1 MDNLNVYDN
10 KFYLFGGGDKSKL
23 LIDNDA
29 NLVEL
34 NEINKF
40 DYTLI
45 KSILNNINLDKTSIK
60 KDIKEKLN
68 KLKELVNKDDKLR
81 KINSKEFVNK
91 LEELDESEDF
101 NKEKGEVISNI
112 FDFNQSG
119 GGLFYFIG
127 NLLEKAS
134 KAKEAV
140 KKNTFQKFLKGLL
153 FGYNSI
159 LGIVD
164 FLLDVSLLSNN
175 VGFTKFDYNGIN
187 ITHIAYAVLNLD
199 APAFFSAL
207 LGLIPTYGEVAAG
220 STGLALNLYR
230 LSLYLNTRYKTD
242 EELEYGKISEIEE
255 DKPSDIFILK
265 DKYVP
270 KPGSKYNQS
279 FYERIKML

>member
-34 NEINKF
+34 DEINKF

>member
-29 NLVEL
+29 SLVEL
-34 NEINKF
+34 NDIDKF

-127 NLLEKAS
+127 HLLEKAS

>member
-23 LIDNDA
+23 LIDDDT

-34 NEINKF
+34 NDIDKF

-45 KSILNNINLDKTSIK
+45 KSILNNMNLDKTSIK
-60 KDIKEKLN
+60 KDIKEKLD
-68 KLKELVNKDDKLR
+68 KLKKIANKDDNIKQ
-81 KINSKEFVNK
+81 IDSKDFINK
-91 LEELDESEDF
+91 LEELDENEDF

-127 NLLEKAS
+127 HLLEKAS

-159 LGIVD
+159 LGIID

-187 ITHIAYAVLNLD
+187 ITHVAYAVLNLD

-242 EELEYGKISEIEE
+242 EELEYDKISEIEE

-265 DKYVP
+265 DKYIP

-279 FYERIKML
+279 FYERVKML

>member
-1 MDNLNVYDN
+1 MDNLNIYDN
-10 KFYLFGGGDKSKL
+10 KFYLFKGGGKSKL
-23 LIDNDA
+23 LIDDNDKIE
-29 NLVEL
+29 EL
-34 NEINKF
+34 NEINDF

-45 KSILNNINLDKTSIK
+45 KSILNNMNLDKTLIK
-60 KDIKEKLN
+60 NDIKEKLN
-68 KLKELVNKDDKLR
+68 KLKKLVNKDSKLN
-81 KINSKEFVNK
+81 KIDSKEFVSK
-91 LEELDESEDF
+91 LEELDESDKF
-101 NKEKGEVISNI
+101 NKDKSEVVSNI

-127 NLLEKAS
+127 HLLEKAS

-140 KKNTFQKFLKGLL
+140 KKNTFQKFLKSLL

-230 LSLYLNTRYKTD
+230 LSLFFNKKYKTR
-242 EELEYGKISEIEE
+242 EELEYDKISTIEE
-255 DKPSDIFILK
+255 DKPSNTFILK
-265 DKYVP
+265 DKYIP
-270 KPGSKYNQS
+270 KIGSSYNQS
-279 FYERIKML
+279 FYERIKLL

>member
-34 NEINKF
+34 NDIDKF

-45 KSILNNINLDKTSIK
+45 KSILNNMNLDKKLIK
-60 KDIKEKLN
+60 NDIKEKLN
-68 KLKELVNKDDKLR
+68 KLKELVNKDDKL
-81 KINSKEFVNK
+81 KEIDSKEFVDK

-119 GGLFYFIG
+119 GGLFYYIG
-127 NLLEKAS
+127 HLLEKAS

-207 LGLIPTYGEVAAG
+207 LGIIPKYGEVAAG

-230 LSLYLNTRYKTD
+230 LSLYLNTEYKTR
-242 EELEYGKISEIEE
+242 EELEYDKISMIEE
-255 DKPSDIFILK
+255 DKPSNTFILK
-265 DKYVP
+265 DKFIP
-270 KPGSKYNQS
+270 KAGSSYNQS
-279 FYERIKML
+279 FYERIKLL